1 MKIQKSKEY
10 PFLDEFPCPIEAI
23 YQLIGGK
30 WRTRIIWEIGNSED
44 GIRFND
50 LVSRLSGI
58 SPKVLSNELARLEEM
73 NILTR
78 QDFKEFPP
86 RVEYKLTSFGESLQ
100 PVYFASLQWL
110 DENIGQV
117 RSIFNER

>member
-10 PFLDEFPCPIEAI
+10 TFLDEFPCPIETI

-30 WRTRIIWEIGNSED
+30 WRTRIIWEIGSSED

-58 SPKVLSNELARLEEM
+58 SPKVLSNELGRLEEM